1 MTDISVL
8 GSLTVTHAGRSIVPT
23 AAKPRKVL
31 ALLALRPDQT
41 VSVSAFLEELWEQR
55 PPRSA
60 LTTLQ
65 TYILRLRHL
74 IDEAE
79 HGRAGAGAGSR
90 PPSRE
95 VLATWGNG
103 YLLGTHGGRIDI
115 QEFEQFASAGHRSMA
130 AADYR
135 AASGYFRRALAL
147 WRDEALVD
155 VQAGPLL
162 STAIRHLEEQ
172 RLSVLSRRV
181 EADLK
186 LGRHHE
192 LLSDLASLCA
202 QYPLHEG
209 FQAQY
214 MLALCRAGR
223 RSDALQTFQR
233 LRSRIRE
240 ELAMDPSPA
249 LHRLQQAILNGDA
262 GLDLPEHP
270 VQESA
275 LRIAG

>member
-41 VSVSAFLEELWEQR
+41 VSVSAFLEELWEHR

-79 HGRAGAGAGSR
+79 HFRPGVGATSR

-103 YLLGTHGGRIDI
+103 YLLGTHGGRTDI
-115 QEFEQFASAGHRSMA
+115 QEFERFAAAGHRSMA
-130 AADYR
+130 EADHR
-135 AASGYFRRALAL
+135 AASDSFRRALAL

-162 STAIRHLEEQ
+162 GTAIRHLEEQ

-181 EADLK
+181 EADLQ

-192 LLSDLASLCA
+192 LLSDLASLCS
-202 QYPLHEG
+202 QYPLNEG

-240 ELAMDPSPA
+240 ELAMDPSPG
-249 LHRLQQAILNGDA
+249 LRQLQQAILTGDA
-262 GLDLPEHP
+262 GLDFSEQPLH
-270 VQESA
+270 ESA

>member
-8 GSLTVTHAGRSIVPT
+8 GSLTVTHTGRSIVPT

-31 ALLALRPDQT
+31 ALLALRPDQA

-65 TYILRLRHL
+65 TYILRLRNL
-74 IDEAE
+74 IEAAE
-79 HGRAGAGAGSR
+79 HGRPSPGAASR
-90 PPSRE
+90 PHSRE
-95 VLATWGNG
+95 VLATWGSG
-103 YLLGTHGGRIDI
+103 YLLSTHGGRIDI
-115 QEFEQFASAGHRSMA
+115 HDFEQLAAAGHRAMA
-130 AADYR
+130 ATDYR
-135 AASGYFRRALAL
+135 TASDSFRRALAL

-172 RLSVLSRRV
+172 RLSLLSRQV
-181 EADLK
+181 EADLR

-233 LRSRIRE
+233 LRRRIRE

-249 LHRLQQAILNGDA
+249 LHRLQQAVLNGDA
-262 GLDLPEHP
+262 GLDLPEQP
-270 VQESA
+270 LSESA
-275 LRIAG
+275 LRLAG

>member
-8 GSLTVTHAGRSIVPT
+8 GSLTVTHEGRSIVPT

-31 ALLALRPDQT
+31 ALLALRPDQA
-41 VSVSAFLEELWEQR
+41 VSVPAFLEELWEHR

-74 IDEAE
+74 IDGAE
-79 HGRAGAGAGSR
+79 RGRSGGGASSS
-90 PPSRE
+90 PQSRE
-95 VLATWGNG
+95 VLATWGSG
-103 YLLGTHGGRIDI
+103 YLLSTHGGRIDI
-115 QEFEQFASAGHRSMA
+115 QEFEQFAAAGHRAMA

-135 AASGYFRRALAL
+135 AASGCFRRALAL

-172 RLSVLSRRV
+172 RLSVLSQRV
-181 EADLK
+181 EADLR
-186 LGRHHE
+186 LGRHQE

-223 RSDALQTFQR
+223 RSDALLTFQR

-262 GLDLPEHP
+262 GLDLPEQP
-270 VQESA
+270 VPESA
-275 LRIAG
+275 LRMAG

>member
-41 VSVSAFLEELWEQR
+41 VSASAFLEELWEQR

-74 IDEAE
+74 IDEAGQ
-79 HGRAGAGAGSR
+79 GRRPGSGAASS

-135 AASGYFRRALAL
+135 AASGHFRRALQL

-181 EADLK
+181 EADLE

-223 RSDALQTFQR
+223 RSDALQAFQR

-262 GLDLPEHP
+262 GLDLRDHP
-270 VQESA
+270 A
-275 LRIAG
+275 MRIAG